1 MDSNEGPFSREALLI
16 GEEGLARLAGAHVAV
31 FGIGGVGSFCAEAL
45 IRAGIGE
52 ITLVDSD
59 TVQPS
64 NMNRQLIAL
73 TSTVGRPKAEV
84 MAERALDINPMVKV
98 HPKKAWFGED
108 TVEEIFGV
116 RYDYVA
122 DAIDS
127 VYSKLLLIRTC
138 LDRDIPIVSSMGA
151 GNKLDASG
159 FKTADIS
166 KTHTCPLAKAIRV
179 SLRKQGI
186 HKGLE
191 VVFSASEPV
200 AQTQG
205 PPGSISYV
213 PPTAGLLMAQ
223 AVITG
228 LLKG

>member
-1 MDSNEGPFSREALLI
+1 MDANEGPFSREVLLI
-16 GEEGLARLAGAHVAV
+16 GEDGLARLAGSHVAV

-45 IRAGIGE
+45 VRAGIGE

-59 TVQPS
+59 EVRPS
-64 NMNRQLIAL
+64 NTNRQLIAL
-73 TSTVGRPKAEV
+73 SSTVGRPKAEV
-84 MAERALDINPMVKV
+84 MAERALDINPAIKV
-98 HPKKAWFGED
+98 HPKKVWFDENTADG
-108 TVEEIFGV
+108 IFSV
-116 RYDYVA
+116 KYDYVA

-127 VYSKLLLIRTC
+127 VGSKLLLISTC
-138 LDRDIPIVSSMGA
+138 LKNGIPMVSSMGA

-159 FKTADIS
+159 FKIVDIS

-179 SLRKQGI
+179 GLRKHGI

-191 VVFSASEPV
+191 VVFSASEPM
-200 AQTQG
+200 ARTQG

-213 PPTAGLLMAQ
+213 PPTAGLLIAQ